1 MLKEIVRSSAR
12 TLLMAMATLVSM
24 SAAQAGVWFGS
35 WDPTYGPPFTN
46 LGWRGS
52 ANFDIP
58 ASPPCATDGTACL
71 TGSPFIRDGQV
82 TFYDTNSNNDIATI
96 GWTTTELA
104 GTGINALR
112 FQGSNIEQFD
122 TDFFPLKFPSL
133 FPGVNGGDY
142 GDFNTREFS
151 LIFVIDFDYDPS
163 EAIALYSGPLLFW
176 KEADCVELCEGGQN
190 DLEDVNNRPVLRVTL
205 VPEPGGIALLTVA
218 LLALGS
224 ATRRRRGK

>member
-12 TLLMAMATLVSM
+12 TLLMAMTTLVSM

-58 ASPPCATDGTACL
+58 ASPLCATDGTACL

-96 GWTTTELA
+96 GWTTGELA

-112 FQGSNIEQFD
+112 FQGSNIEHFATDPFPFKAPSILPGVVGADYGNFDLRQF
-122 TDFFPLKFPSL
+122 SL
-133 FPGVNGGDY
+133 F
-142 GDFNTREFS
+142 
-151 LIFVIDFDYDPS
+151 FVIDSDTPG
-163 EAIALYSGPLLFW
+163 APYSGPLLAWRSVPCNLEF
-176 KEADCVELCEGGQN
+176 CQSGLN
-190 DLEDVNNRPVLRVTL
+190 DLQDPNRPRLRVTL
-205 VPEPGGIALLTVA
+205 VPEPASIALLAAA
-218 LLALGS
+218 LIALG
-224 ATRRRRGK
+224 AARRRRVGSDG